1 MKASRNSR
9 RRCGPEGTRVSPV
22 TASLTS
28 RRPYLLRA
36 MHEWIVDNDQTP
48 HIVVDAGVEG
58 VEVPREYVR
67 NGRIVLDVGY
77 RATQELD
84 ISNEAVTCLA
94 RFGGK
99 SHQIYVPMHAI
110 LGVYASETGQGMIF
124 TEEESEPPEPPPDK
138 DDNGDRPK
146 LTVVK

>member
-1 MKASRNSR
+1 
-9 RRCGPEGTRVSPV
+9 
-22 TASLTS
+22 
-28 RRPYLLRA
+28 

-48 HIVVDAGVEG
+48 HIVVDAGIEG
-58 VEVPREYVR
+58 VEVPREFVR

-99 SHQIYVPMHAI
+99 SRQIYVPMNAI

-124 TEEESEPPEPPPDK
+124 TEEESEPEPPPDK